1 MPLLSTSPL
10 ETRKPG
16 HRPARRLI
24 TPLSLLPGLIIL
36 VGCASTSPAPA
47 PVVDGDLTKAMFET
61 AFEDINTVY
70 ITKPNMANLAMASL
84 QQLTSLDPDV
94 AAVQIGDQVNLD
106 VRQEVVDSF
115 AIKPDMKAGQWG
127 KLVAKATAGAI
138 DRSDKLQK
146 LPIEKIYQAELT
158 GVISKLDPF
167 SRYDGPDQ
175 AAEKRASR
183 DGFGGLGINISV
195 EDGTVRIVSVI
206 HYTPAERMGLKRDD
220 LIQTIDGQST
230 KGLSQNDVVNL
241 LRGPVGSQVTLN
253 VSRVVE
259 SSADN
264 EPAKA
269 ADQAPRQSFS
279 VALVRAHVVPE
290 TVAAHREGDI
300 AYIRIYSFNAG
311 TEEGLK
317 HAILDAQSEIGPR
330 LAGYILDLRDNPG
343 GLLNQSVAVSN
354 LFLTGGRIVSTQGRH
369 PDSHQFFEASG
380 NDITDGKP
388 IAVLIDGNSASAA
401 EIVTAALQDN
411 DRAAVIGSN
420 SYGKGTVQTVL
431 DMPNKGTVT
440 LTWARYHAPSGYTL
454 HHLGVLPTICTV
466 GKHSADAV
474 MKDLALGRLPAIPT
488 DKRNATSPDDT
499 AGLDAL
505 RKTCP
510 ARTEDDPIDL
520 EVAKRLLHQPNLFAE
535 AVHLAQPP
543 ATANS
548 DQSSSLDLL
557 PALLN

>member
-1 MPLLSTSPL
+1 
-10 ETRKPG
+10 
-16 HRPARRLI
+16 
-24 TPLSLLPGLIIL
+24 
-36 VGCASTSPAPA
+36 
-47 PVVDGDLTKAMFET
+47 
-61 AFEDINTVY
+61 
-70 ITKPNMANLAMASL
+70 
-84 QQLTSLDPDV
+84 
-94 AAVQIGDQVNLD
+94 
-106 VRQEVVDSF
+106 
-115 AIKPDMKAGQWG
+115 
-127 KLVAKATAGAI
+127 
-138 DRSDKLQK
+138 
-146 LPIEKIYQAELT
+146 
-158 GVISKLDPF
+158 
-167 SRYDGPDQ
+167 
-175 AAEKRASR
+175 
-183 DGFGGLGINISV
+183 
-195 EDGTVRIVSVI
+195 
-206 HYTPAERMGLKRDD
+206 
-220 LIQTIDGQST
+220 
-230 KGLSQNDVVNL
+230 
-241 LRGPVGSQVTLN
+241 
-253 VSRVVE
+253 
-259 SSADN
+259 
-264 EPAKA
+264 
-269 ADQAPRQSFS
+269 
-279 VALVRAHVVPE
+279 LVRAHVVPE